1 MTSFNTLF
9 NRMFQE
15 KSRTVYLIY
24 LIQAFASLCF
34 SVWMIISMKGDP
46 NVMVIN
52 GHHEVT
58 NHLISYL
65 LYFGVMMCIT
75 SFFANFVYWIISSIK
90 NEKINRS
97 QTWRLIP
104 ISDTKFLLSNFGTA
118 FISYLWLM
126 ILEGITVAVTCL
138 PVLTVNEVRKNFS
151 RGQQLGTQDWW
162 GLLGALVLVILLG
175 YAWYAIVSLI
185 NLSSRSIMD
194 FLPNG
199 SSKFIMFIVRVVIIL
214 AIIWLL
220 SKATTVVFGAIGNFI
235 PFLVDGNTVVFGAI
249 GNFIPFLVDGNND
262 LQMSG
267 TLVAFLL
274 FDVVVTLID
283 ILLLNKFVEAKQN

>member
-1 MTSFNTLF
+1 
-9 NRMFQE
+9 
-15 KSRTVYLIY
+15 
-24 LIQAFASLCF
+24 
-34 SVWMIISMKGDP
+34 
-46 NVMVIN
+46 
-52 GHHEVT
+52 
-58 NHLISYL
+58 
-65 LYFGVMMCIT
+65 
-75 SFFANFVYWIISSIK
+75 
-90 NEKINRS
+90 
-97 QTWRLIP
+97 
-104 ISDTKFLLSNFGTA
+104 
-118 FISYLWLM
+118 M

-138 PVLTVNEVRKNFS
+138 PVLTVNEVRKNLADFFS
-151 RGQQLGTQDWW
+151 RSQQLGTQDWW
-162 GLLGALVLVILLG
+162 GILGALVLVILLG

-235 PFLVDGNTVVFGAI
+235 PFLADGNK
-249 GNFIPFLVDGNND
+249 D

-267 TLVAFLL
+267 TLVEFLL
-274 FDVVVTLID
+274 FDLVVTLID

>member
-46 NVMVIN
+46 NVVVIN
-52 GHHEVT
+52 VVINYHHEVT
-58 NHLISYL
+58 NHLIFYL
-65 LYFGVMMCIT
+65 LIFGVMMFST
-75 SFFANFVYWIISSIK
+75 SFFAYFVYWIISSIK

-151 RGQQLGTQDWW
+151 RSQQLGTQDWW

-235 PFLVDGNTVVFGAI
+235 PFLVDGN
-249 GNFIPFLVDGNND
+249 ND

>member
-58 NHLISYL
+58 NHLIFYL
-65 LYFGVMMCIT
+65 LIFGVMMFIT

-138 PVLTVNEVRKNFS
+138 PVLTVSEVRKNLADFFS
-151 RGQQLGTQDWW
+151 RSQQLGTQDWW
-162 GLLGALVLVILLG
+162 GILGALVLVILLG

-220 SKATTVVFGAIGNFI
+220 SKATTVVFGAIGNLI
-235 PFLVDGNTVVFGAI
+235 PFLADGNK
-249 GNFIPFLVDGNND
+249 D

-267 TLVAFLL
+267 TLVEFLL
-274 FDVVVTLID
+274 FDLVVTLID

>member
-46 NVMVIN
+46 NVVVINVVIN

-58 NHLISYL
+58 NHLIFYL
-65 LYFGVMMCIT
+65 LIFGVMMFIT
-75 SFFANFVYWIISSIK
+75 SFFAYFVYWIISSIK

-151 RGQQLGTQDWW
+151 RSQQLGTQDWW

-235 PFLVDGNTVVFGAI
+235 PFLVDGN
-249 GNFIPFLVDGNND
+249 ND

>member
-15 KSRTVYLIY
+15 KSRAVYLIY
-24 LIQAFASLCF
+24 LIQAFSSLCF
-34 SVWMIISMKGDP
+34 SLWMIFFIFFEP
-46 NVMVIN
+46 NVMMIN
-52 GHHEVT
+52 GHREVT
-58 NHLISYL
+58 NHLIAYL
-65 LYFGVMMCIT
+65 LIFGVMMFIT
-75 SFFANFVYWIISSIK
+75 SFFANFVYWIISSVK

-104 ISDTKFLLSNFGTA
+104 INDTEFLLSNFGTA
-118 FISYLWLM
+118 FISYLWLI

-138 PVLTVNEVRKNFS
+138 PVLTVNEVRKNLSGFFEES
-151 RGQQLGTQDWW
+151 HRLAVQDWW
-162 GLLGALVLVILLG
+162 ALVLVILLG

-199 SSKFIMFIVRVVIIL
+199 SSKFIMFIVRVVIII

-220 SKATTVVFGAIGNFI
+220 SKATTVVFGVISNFI
-235 PFLVDGNTVVFGAI
+235 PFLA
-249 GNFIPFLVDGNND
+249 DGNND

>member
-46 NVMVIN
+46 NVVVINVVIN

-58 NHLISYL
+58 NHLIFYL
-65 LYFGVMMCIT
+65 LIFGVMMFIT
-75 SFFANFVYWIISSIK
+75 SFFAYFVYWIISSIK

-151 RGQQLGTQDWW
+151 RSQQLGTQDWW

-235 PFLVDGNTVVFGAI
+235 PFLVDGN
-249 GNFIPFLVDGNND
+249 ND
-262 LQMSG
+262 LQMSS

>member
-65 LYFGVMMCIT
+65 LIFGVMMFIT

-126 ILEGITVAVTCL
+126 ILEGITVAVTYL
-138 PVLTVNEVRKNFS
+138 PVLTVNEVRKNLADFFS
-151 RGQQLGTQDWW
+151 RSQQLGTQDWW

-199 SSKFIMFIVRVVIIL
+199 SSEFIMFIVRVVIIL

-235 PFLVDGNTVVFGAI
+235 PFLADGNK
-249 GNFIPFLVDGNND
+249 D

-267 TLVAFLL
+267 TLVEFLL
-274 FDVVVTLID
+274 FDLVVTLIA

>member
-65 LYFGVMMCIT
+65 LIFGVMMFIT
-75 SFFANFVYWIISSIK
+75 SFFANFVYWIISSVK

-138 PVLTVNEVRKNFS
+138 PVLTVNEVRKNLADFFS
-151 RGQQLGTQDWW
+151 RSQQLGTQDWW

-199 SSKFIMFIVRVVIIL
+199 SNKFLMFVVRVVIII
-214 AIIWLL
+214 AVIWLL
-220 SKATTVVFGAIGNFI
+220 SNAATVVFEAIGNFL
-235 PFLVDGNTVVFGAI
+235 PFLADGNDNLQI
-249 GNFIPFLVDGNND
+249 G
-262 LQMSG
+262 G
-267 TLVAFLL
+267 TLVSFLV
-274 FDVVVTLID
+274 FDVVITLLD

>member
-58 NHLISYL
+58 NHLIFYL
-65 LYFGVMMCIT
+65 LIFGVMMFIT

-138 PVLTVNEVRKNFS
+138 PVLTVNEVRKNLADFFS
-151 RGQQLGTQDWW
+151 RSQQLGTQDWW
-162 GLLGALVLVILLG
+162 GILGALVLVILLG

-235 PFLVDGNTVVFGAI
+235 PFLADGNK
-249 GNFIPFLVDGNND
+249 D

-267 TLVAFLL
+267 TLVEFLL
-274 FDVVVTLID
+274 FDLVVTLID

>member
-15 KSRTVYLIY
+15 KSRAVYLIY
-24 LIQAFASLCF
+24 LIQAFSSLCF
-34 SVWMIISMKGDP
+34 SLWVIFSMRGEP
-46 NVMVIN
+46 NVMMIN
-52 GHHEVT
+52 GHREVT
-58 NHLISYL
+58 NHLIAYL
-65 LYFGVMMCIT
+65 LIFGVMMFIT
-75 SFFANFVYWIISSIK
+75 SFFANFVYWIISSVK

-118 FISYLWLM
+118 FISYLWLI

-138 PVLTVNEVRKNFS
+138 PVLTVNEVRKNLSGFFEES
-151 RGQQLGTQDWW
+151 HRLAVQDWW
-162 GLLGALVLVILLG
+162 SLLGALVLVILLG

-199 SSKFIMFIVRVVIIL
+199 SSKFIMFIVRVVIII

-220 SKATTVVFGAIGNFI
+220 SKATTVVFGAISNFI
-235 PFLVDGNTVVFGAI
+235 PFLA
-249 GNFIPFLVDGNND
+249 DGNND

>member
-46 NVMVIN
+46 NVVVINVVIN

-58 NHLISYL
+58 NHLIFYL
-65 LYFGVMMCIT
+65 LIFGVMMFIT
-75 SFFANFVYWIISSIK
+75 SFFAYFVYWIISSIK

-138 PVLTVNEVRKNFS
+138 PVLTVNEVRKNLADFFS
-151 RGQQLGTQDWW
+151 RSQQLGTQDWW
-162 GLLGALVLVILLG
+162 GILGALVLVILLG

-235 PFLVDGNTVVFGAI
+235 PFLVDGN
-249 GNFIPFLVDGNND
+249 ND

>member
-46 NVMVIN
+46 NVVVINVVIN

-58 NHLISYL
+58 NHLIFYL
-65 LYFGVMMCIT
+65 LIFGVIMFIT
-75 SFFANFVYWIISSIK
+75 SFFAYFVYWIISSIK

-151 RGQQLGTQDWW
+151 RSQQLGTQDWW

-220 SKATTVVFGAIGNFI
+220 SKATTVVFGAIGS
-235 PFLVDGNTVVFGAI
+235 
-249 GNFIPFLVDGNND
+249 FIPFLVDGNND

-283 ILLLNKFVEAKQN
+283 ILLLNKFVEAEQN

>member
-34 SVWMIISMKGDP
+34 SVWMIISMKGNP

-65 LYFGVMMCIT
+65 LIFGVMMFIT
-75 SFFANFVYWIISSIK
+75 SFFANFVYWIISSVK

-138 PVLTVNEVRKNFS
+138 PVLTVNEVRKNLADFFS
-151 RGQQLGTQDWW
+151 RSQQLGTQDWW

-199 SSKFIMFIVRVVIIL
+199 SNKFLMFVVRVVIII
-214 AIIWLL
+214 AVIWLL
-220 SKATTVVFGAIGNFI
+220 SNAATVVFGAIDNFL
-235 PFLVDGNTVVFGAI
+235 PFLADGNDNLQI
-249 GNFIPFLVDGNND
+249 G
-262 LQMSG
+262 G
-267 TLVAFLL
+267 TLVSFLV
-274 FDVVVTLID
+274 FDVVITLLD

>member
-65 LYFGVMMCIT
+65 LIFGVIMFIT

-138 PVLTVNEVRKNFS
+138 PVLTVNEVRKNLADFFS
-151 RGQQLGTQDWW
+151 RSQQLGTQDWW
-162 GLLGALVLVILLG
+162 GILGALVLVILLG

-235 PFLVDGNTVVFGAI
+235 PFLADGNK
-249 GNFIPFLVDGNND
+249 D

-267 TLVAFLL
+267 TLVEFLL
-274 FDVVVTLID
+274 FDLVVTLID

>member
-34 SVWMIISMKGDP
+34 SVWMIISMKGDL
-46 NVMVIN
+46 NVVVIN
-52 GHHEVT
+52 VVINYHHEVT
-58 NHLISYL
+58 NHLIFYL
-65 LYFGVMMCIT
+65 LIFGVMMFST
-75 SFFANFVYWIISSIK
+75 SFFAYFVYWIISSIK

-151 RGQQLGTQDWW
+151 RSQQLGTQDWW

-235 PFLVDGNTVVFGAI
+235 PFLVDGN
-249 GNFIPFLVDGNND
+249 ND

>member
-46 NVMVIN
+46 NVVVIN
-52 GHHEVT
+52 VVINYHHEVT
-58 NHLISYL
+58 NHLIFYL
-65 LYFGVMMCIT
+65 LIFGVMMFST
-75 SFFANFVYWIISSIK
+75 SFFAYFVYWIISSIK

-151 RGQQLGTQDWW
+151 RSQQLGTQDSW

-235 PFLVDGNTVVFGAI
+235 PFLVDGN
-249 GNFIPFLVDGNND
+249 ND

>member
-15 KSRTVYLIY
+15 KSRAVYLIY
-24 LIQAFASLCF
+24 LIQAFSSLCF
-34 SVWMIISMKGDP
+34 SLWVIFSMRGEP
-46 NVMVIN
+46 NVMMIN
-52 GHHEVT
+52 GHREVT
-58 NHLISYL
+58 NHLIAYL
-65 LYFGVMMCIT
+65 LIFGVMMFIT
-75 SFFANFVYWIISSIK
+75 SFFANFVYWIISSVK

-118 FISYLWLM
+118 FISYLWLI

-138 PVLTVNEVRKNFS
+138 PVLTVNEVRKNLSGFFEES
-151 RGQQLGTQDWW
+151 HRLAVQDWW
-162 GLLGALVLVILLG
+162 SLLGALVLVILLS

-199 SSKFIMFIVRVVIIL
+199 SSKFIMFIVRVVIII

-220 SKATTVVFGAIGNFI
+220 SKATTVVFGAISNFI
-235 PFLVDGNTVVFGAI
+235 PFLA
-249 GNFIPFLVDGNND
+249 DGNND

>member
-65 LYFGVMMCIT
+65 LIFGVMMFIT

-126 ILEGITVAVTCL
+126 ILEGITVAVTYL
-138 PVLTVNEVRKNFS
+138 PVLTVNEVRKNLADFFS
-151 RGQQLGTQDWW
+151 RSQQLGTQDWW

-235 PFLVDGNTVVFGAI
+235 PFLADGNK
-249 GNFIPFLVDGNND
+249 D

-267 TLVAFLL
+267 TLVEFLL
-274 FDVVVTLID
+274 FDLVVTLID

>member
-15 KSRTVYLIY
+15 KSRAVYLIY
-24 LIQAFASLCF
+24 LIQAFSSLCF
-34 SVWMIISMKGDP
+34 SLWMIFSMRGEP
-46 NVMVIN
+46 NVMMIN
-52 GHHEVT
+52 GHREVT
-58 NHLISYL
+58 NHLIAYL
-65 LYFGVMMCIT
+65 LIFGVMMFIT
-75 SFFANFVYWIISSIK
+75 SFFANFVYWIISSVK

-118 FISYLWLM
+118 FISYLWLI

-138 PVLTVNEVRKNFS
+138 PVLTVNEVRKNLSGFFEES
-151 RGQQLGTQDWW
+151 HRLAVQDWW
-162 GLLGALVLVILLG
+162 SLLGALVLVILLG

-199 SSKFIMFIVRVVIIL
+199 SSKFIMFIVRVVIII

-220 SKATTVVFGAIGNFI
+220 SKATTVVFGAISNFI
-235 PFLVDGNTVVFGAI
+235 PFLA
-249 GNFIPFLVDGNND
+249 DGNND

>member
-65 LYFGVMMCIT
+65 LIFGVMMFIT

-138 PVLTVNEVRKNFS
+138 PVLTVNEVRKNLADFFS
-151 RGQQLGTQDWW
+151 RSQQLGTQDWW
-162 GLLGALVLVILLG
+162 GILGALVLVILLG

-235 PFLVDGNTVVFGAI
+235 PFLADGNK
-249 GNFIPFLVDGNND
+249 D

-267 TLVAFLL
+267 TLVEFLL
-274 FDVVVTLID
+274 FDLVVTLID

>member
-65 LYFGVMMCIT
+65 LIFGVMMFIT

-138 PVLTVNEVRKNFS
+138 PVLTVNEVRKNLADFFS
-151 RGQQLGTQDWW
+151 RSQQLGTQDWW

-235 PFLVDGNTVVFGAI
+235 PFLADGNK
-249 GNFIPFLVDGNND
+249 D

-267 TLVAFLL
+267 TLVEFLL
-274 FDVVVTLID
+274 FDLVVTLID

>member
-58 NHLISYL
+58 NHLIFYL
-65 LYFGVMMCIT
+65 LIFGVMMFIT

-126 ILEGITVAVTCL
+126 ILEGIIVAVTCL
-138 PVLTVNEVRKNFS
+138 PVLTVNEVRKNLADFFS
-151 RGQQLGTQDWW
+151 RSQQLGTQDWW
-162 GLLGALVLVILLG
+162 GILGALVLVILLG

-220 SKATTVVFGAIGNFI
+220 SKATTVVFGAIGNLI
-235 PFLVDGNTVVFGAI
+235 PFLADGNK
-249 GNFIPFLVDGNND
+249 D

-267 TLVAFLL
+267 TLVEFLL
-274 FDVVVTLID
+274 FDLVVTLID

>member
-52 GHHEVT
+52 VHHEVT

-65 LYFGVMMCIT
+65 LIFGVMMFIT
-75 SFFANFVYWIISSIK
+75 SFFANFVYWIISSVK

-138 PVLTVNEVRKNFS
+138 PVLTVNEVRKNLADFFS
-151 RGQQLGTQDWW
+151 RSQQLGTQDWW

-199 SSKFIMFIVRVVIIL
+199 SNKFLMFVVRVVIII
-214 AIIWLL
+214 AVIWLL
-220 SKATTVVFGAIGNFI
+220 SNAATVVFGAIDNFL
-235 PFLVDGNTVVFGAI
+235 PFLADGNDNLQI
-249 GNFIPFLVDGNND
+249 G
-262 LQMSG
+262 G
-267 TLVAFLL
+267 TLVSFLV
-274 FDVVVTLID
+274 FDVVITLLD

>member
-65 LYFGVMMCIT
+65 LIFGVMMFIT

-138 PVLTVNEVRKNFS
+138 PVLTVNEVRKNLADFFS
-151 RGQQLGTQDWW
+151 RSQQLGTQDWW

-175 YAWYAIVSLI
+175 YAWYTIVSLI

-199 SSKFIMFIVRVVIIL
+199 SSEFIMFIVRVVIIL

-235 PFLVDGNTVVFGAI
+235 PFLADGNK
-249 GNFIPFLVDGNND
+249 D

-267 TLVAFLL
+267 TLVEFLL
-274 FDVVVTLID
+274 FDLVVTLIA

>member
-1 MTSFNTLF
+1 
-9 NRMFQE
+9 MFQE

-65 LYFGVMMCIT
+65 LIFGVMMFIT

-126 ILEGITVAVTCL
+126 ILEGITVAVTYL
-138 PVLTVNEVRKNFS
+138 PVLTVNEVRKNLADFFS
-151 RGQQLGTQDWW
+151 RSQQLGTQDWW

-199 SSKFIMFIVRVVIIL
+199 SSEFIMFIVRVVIIL

-235 PFLVDGNTVVFGAI
+235 PFLADGNK
-249 GNFIPFLVDGNND
+249 D

-267 TLVAFLL
+267 TLVEFLL
-274 FDVVVTLID
+274 FDLVVTLIA

>member
-46 NVMVIN
+46 NVVVIN
-52 GHHEVT
+52 VVINYHHEVT
-58 NHLISYL
+58 NHLIVYL
-65 LYFGVMMCIT
+65 LIFGVMMFST
-75 SFFANFVYWIISSIK
+75 SFFAYFVYWIISSIK

-151 RGQQLGTQDWW
+151 RSQQLGTQDWW

-235 PFLVDGNTVVFGAI
+235 PFLVDGN
-249 GNFIPFLVDGNND
+249 ND

>member
-15 KSRTVYLIY
+15 KSRAVYLIY

-58 NHLISYL
+58 NHLIFYL
-65 LYFGVMMCIT
+65 LIFGVMMFIT

-138 PVLTVNEVRKNFS
+138 PVLTVNEVRKNLADFFS
-151 RGQQLGTQDWW
+151 RSQQLGTQDWW
-162 GLLGALVLVILLG
+162 GILGALVLVILLG

-220 SKATTVVFGAIGNFI
+220 SKATTVVFGAIGNLI
-235 PFLVDGNTVVFGAI
+235 PFLADGNK
-249 GNFIPFLVDGNND
+249 D

-267 TLVAFLL
+267 TLVEFLL
-274 FDVVVTLID
+274 FDLVVTLID

>member
-34 SVWMIISMKGDP
+34 SVWMIISMKGDT

-52 GHHEVT
+52 GHHKVT

-65 LYFGVMMCIT
+65 LIFGVMMFIT

-97 QTWRLIP
+97 QIWRLIP

-138 PVLTVNEVRKNFS
+138 PVLTVNEVRKNLADFFS
-151 RGQQLGTQDWW
+151 RSQQLGTQDWW
-162 GLLGALVLVILLG
+162 GILGALVLVILLG

-235 PFLVDGNTVVFGAI
+235 PFLADGNK
-249 GNFIPFLVDGNND
+249 D

-267 TLVAFLL
+267 TLVEFLL
-274 FDVVVTLID
+274 FDLVVTLID

>member
-65 LYFGVMMCIT
+65 LIFGVMMFIT
-75 SFFANFVYWIISSIK
+75 SFFANFVYWIISSVK

-138 PVLTVNEVRKNFS
+138 PVLTVNEVRKNLADFFS
-151 RGQQLGTQDWW
+151 RSQQLGTQDWW

-199 SSKFIMFIVRVVIIL
+199 SNKFLMFVVRVVIII
-214 AIIWLL
+214 AVIWLL
-220 SKATTVVFGAIGNFI
+220 NNAATVVFGAIGNFL
-235 PFLVDGNTVVFGAI
+235 PFLADGNDNLQI
-249 GNFIPFLVDGNND
+249 G
-262 LQMSG
+262 G
-267 TLVAFLL
+267 TLVSFLV
-274 FDVVVTLID
+274 FDVVITLLD

>member
-65 LYFGVMMCIT
+65 LIFGVMMFIT

-138 PVLTVNEVRKNFS
+138 PVLTVNEVRKNLADFFS
-151 RGQQLGTQDWW
+151 RSQQLGTQDWW

-220 SKATTVVFGAIGNFI
+220 SKATTVVFGAIGNLI
-235 PFLVDGNTVVFGAI
+235 PFLA
-249 GNFIPFLVDGNND
+249 DGNND
-262 LQMSG
+262 LQMNG

>member
-15 KSRTVYLIY
+15 KSRAVYLIY
-24 LIQAFASLCF
+24 LIQAFSSLCF
-34 SVWMIISMKGDP
+34 SLWMIFSMRGEP
-46 NVMVIN
+46 NVMMIN
-52 GHHEVT
+52 GHREVT
-58 NHLISYL
+58 NHLIAYL
-65 LYFGVMMCIT
+65 LIFGVMMFIT
-75 SFFANFVYWIISSIK
+75 SFFANFVYWIISSVK

-118 FISYLWLM
+118 FISYLWLI

-138 PVLTVNEVRKNFS
+138 PVLTVNEVRKNLSGFFEES
-151 RGQQLGTQDWW
+151 HRLAVQDWW
-162 GLLGALVLVILLG
+162 SLLGALVLVILLS

-199 SSKFIMFIVRVVIIL
+199 SSKFIMFIVRVVIII

-220 SKATTVVFGAIGNFI
+220 SKATTVVFGAISNFI
-235 PFLVDGNTVVFGAI
+235 PFLA
-249 GNFIPFLVDGNND
+249 DGNND

>member
-46 NVMVIN
+46 NVVVIN

-65 LYFGVMMCIT
+65 LIFGVMMFIT

-138 PVLTVNEVRKNFS
+138 PVLTVNEVRKNLADFFS
-151 RGQQLGTQDWW
+151 RSQQLGTQDWW

-235 PFLVDGNTVVFGAI
+235 PFLVDGN
-249 GNFIPFLVDGNND
+249 ND

>member
-52 GHHEVT
+52 GHHKVT

-65 LYFGVMMCIT
+65 LIFGVMMFIT

-138 PVLTVNEVRKNFS
+138 PVLTVNEVRKNLADFFS
-151 RGQQLGTQDWW
+151 RSQQLGTQDWW
-162 GLLGALVLVILLG
+162 GILGALVLVILLG

-235 PFLVDGNTVVFGAI
+235 PFLADGNK
-249 GNFIPFLVDGNND
+249 D

-267 TLVAFLL
+267 TLVEFLL
-274 FDVVVTLID
+274 FDLVVTLID

>member
-46 NVMVIN
+46 NVVVINVVIN

-58 NHLISYL
+58 NHLIFYL
-65 LYFGVMMCIT
+65 LIFGVMMFIT

-151 RGQQLGTQDWW
+151 RSQQLGTQDWW

-235 PFLVDGNTVVFGAI
+235 PFLVDGN
-249 GNFIPFLVDGNND
+249 ND

-274 FDVVVTLID
+274 FDLVVTLID